1 MKSLSK
7 GKTWLFAVGQFG
19 WALLSGLIGSWLVS
33 FYLPSAES
41 IAAGQKIFIPQGR
54 VILGFLTVIGG
65 VTALGRIFDAITDPL
80 IASLSDKCKS
90 KSGRRIPFMKWAA
103 LPLAV
108 TTVLVF
114 CAPFD
119 ADAKSGSWLNSLWV
133 CLTVL
138 AYYFLITMYCTPYTA
153 LYSEITHSE
162 KERMLASSAI
172 SLTFI
177 LGTGIG
183 YLGPAVWGALTPV
196 FGDRVLAIRVTF
208 AAFAVIALLC
218 MYVPVFA
225 IKEKDYV
232 DTVPSQTT
240 MMKSLGMT
248 FRNKSFRV
256 FVGSDIFYWLGLT
269 MFQTGI
275 PYFVTSLIGLP
286 EAFQSMFLVLM
297 TVLSLV
303 FYPGINSVTS
313 KVGKKKMV
321 VAAFVMFTAVFA
333 FTAFTG
339 FGKNGN
345 LVNTPF
351 GAATAGQL
359 VQGLLMI
366 VCGSLPMAIF
376 GILPQAMVADC
387 AEYDQKLTGESRQGM
402 FFAARTF
409 CFKLGQALA
418 MVLFTSLAT
427 VGSNGFGYRL
437 AAMTAAVLCAIGGV
451 ILLFYNEKKV
461 LSNPTPEEIAAAR

>member
-1 MKSLSK
+1 MKTLTK
-7 GKTWLFAVGQFG
+7 GKIWLFAVGQFG

-33 FYLPSAES
+33 FYLPSAEAIS
-41 IAAGQKIFIPQGR
+41 SGQKIFIPQGA

-65 VTALGRIFDAITDPL
+65 ITALGRIFDAITDPL

-90 KSGRRIPFMKWAA
+90 KKGRRIPFMKWAA
-103 LPLAV
+103 LPLAL
-108 TTVLVF
+108 TTLLVF

-119 ADAKSGSWLNSLWV
+119 GGAKSGSVLNSIWV

-138 AYYFLITMYCTPYTA
+138 MYYFFITMYCTPYTA
-153 LYSEITHSE
+153 LYSEITHTE

-183 YLGPAVWGALTPV
+183 YLGPVIWGALTPSL
-196 FGDRVLAIRVTF
+196 GDRVLAIRVTF
-208 AAFAVIALLC
+208 AIFAVVALLC
-218 MYVPVFA
+218 MYVPVLA
-225 IKEKDYV
+225 INEKDYV
-232 DTVPSQTT
+232 DTAPSHTS
-240 MMKSLGMT
+240 MFKSLKMT
-248 FRNKSFRV
+248 FKNKSFRV

-303 FYPGINSVTS
+303 FYPGINSVTA

-321 VAAFVMFTAVFA
+321 IFAFAMFTLVFA

-339 FGKNGN
+339 FARNGN
-345 LVNTPF
+345 LINTPF
-351 GAATAGQL
+351 GPATLGQL
-359 VQGLLMI
+359 LQGILMI

-427 VGSNGFGYRL
+427 LGSGGFGYRV
-437 AAMTAAVLCAIGGV
+437 AAITAAVLCAIGGV
-451 ILLFYNEKKV
+451 ILLFYNEK
-461 LSNPTPEEIAAAR
+461 EILGKSSE

>member
-1 MKSLSK
+1 ML
-7 GKTWLFAVGQFG
+7 
-19 WALLSGLIGSWLVS
+19 
-33 FYLPSAES
+33 
-41 IAAGQKIFIPQGR
+41 
-54 VILGFLTVIGG
+54 
-65 VTALGRIFDAITDPL
+65 
-80 IASLSDKCKS
+80 
-90 KSGRRIPFMKWAA
+90 
-103 LPLAV
+103 
-108 TTVLVF
+108 
-114 CAPFD
+114 
-119 ADAKSGSWLNSLWV
+119 
-133 CLTVL
+133 L
-138 AYYFLITMYCTPYTA
+138 AYYFFITMYCTPYTA
-153 LYSEITHSE
+153 LYSEITHTE

-172 SLTFI
+172 SLTYI
-177 LGTGIG
+177 VGCGVG
-183 YLGPAVWGALTPV
+183 YLGPIIWGAITTV
-196 FGDRVLAIRVTF
+196 VGSRVLAIRLTF
-208 AAFAVIALLC
+208 AIFALVALVC

-232 DTVPSQTT
+232 ISQPSQTG
-240 MMKSLGMT
+240 MLKSLGMT

-256 FVGSDIFYWLGLT
+256 FVASDIFYWLGLT

-303 FYPGINSVTS
+303 FYPGINKVTA

-321 VAAFVMFTAVFA
+321 IFAFAMFTAVFA

-339 FGKNGN
+339 FGKNGD
-345 LVNTPF
+345 LISTPF
-351 GAATAGQL
+351 GGATVMQL
-359 VQGLLMI
+359 LQGLLMI

-387 AEYDQKLTGESRQGM
+387 AEHDQRLTGESRQGM

-427 VGSNGFGYRL
+427 VGSGGFGYRL
-437 AAMTAAVLCAIGGV
+437 AAVVASILCAAGGV
-451 ILLFYNEKKV
+451 ILVFYTERQV
-461 LSNPTPEEIAAAR
+461 LPAGKN

>member
-1 MKSLSK
+1 MKSLTK
-7 GKTWLFAVGQFG
+7 RKIWLFAIGQFG

-33 FYLPSAES
+33 FYLPSQEALD
-41 IAAGQKIFIPQGR
+41 AGQKIFIPQGR
-54 VILGFLTVIGG
+54 VIFGFLTVIGG
-65 VTALGRIFDAITDPL
+65 VTALGRIFDAVTDPL

-90 KSGRRIPFMKWAA
+90 KDGRRIPFLKWAA
-103 LPLAV
+103 IPFAV

-119 ADAKSGSWLNSLWV
+119 SAKNSGSVLNSVWV
-133 CLTVL
+133 CVMLL
-138 AYYFLITMYCTPYTA
+138 AYYFFITMYCTPYTA
-153 LYSEITHSE
+153 LYSEITHTE

-172 SLTFI
+172 SLTYI
-177 LGTGIG
+177 VGCGVG
-183 YLGPAVWGALTPV
+183 YLGPMIWGAITPLV
-196 FGDRVLAIRVTF
+196 GDRVLAIRITF
-208 AAFAVIALLC
+208 AIFALVALVC

-232 DTVPSQTT
+232 VSQPSQTG
-240 MMKSLGMT
+240 MLKSLGMT
-248 FRNKSFRV
+248 FKNKSFRV
-256 FVGSDIFYWLGLT
+256 FVASDIFYWLGLT

-303 FYPGINSVTS
+303 FYPGINRMTA
-313 KVGKKKMV
+313 KIGKKKMV
-321 VAAFVMFTAVFA
+321 VFAFAMFTVVFA

-345 LVNTPF
+345 LVSTPF
-351 GAATAGQL
+351 GDATVSQL
-359 VQGLLMI
+359 LQGLLMI

-387 AEYDQKLTGESRQGM
+387 AEYDQRLTGESRQGM

-418 MVLFTSLAT
+418 LVLFTSLAT
-427 VGSNGFGYRL
+427 VGAKGFGYRL
-437 AAMTAAVLCAIGGV
+437 AAIVAASLCAVGGV
-451 ILLFYNEKKV
+451 ILMFYNEKKV
-461 LSNPTPEEIAAAR
+461 LSEGKI

>member
-1 MKSLSK
+1 MKSLTK
-7 GKTWLFAVGQFG
+7 RKIWLFAIGQFG

-33 FYLPSAES
+33 FYLPSQES
-41 IAAGQKIFIPQGR
+41 LDAGQKIFIPQGR
-54 VILGFLTVIGG
+54 VIFGFLTVIGG
-65 VTALGRIFDAITDPL
+65 VTALGRIFDAVTDPL

-90 KSGRRIPFMKWAA
+90 KDGRRIPFLKWAA
-103 LPLAV
+103 IPFAV

-119 ADAKSGSWLNSLWV
+119 SAKNSGSVLNSVWV
-133 CLTVL
+133 CVMLL
-138 AYYFLITMYCTPYTA
+138 AYYFFITMYCTPYTA
-153 LYSEITHSE
+153 LYSEITHTE

-172 SLTFI
+172 SLTYI
-177 LGTGIG
+177 VGCGVG
-183 YLGPAVWGALTPV
+183 YLGPMIWGAITPLV
-196 FGDRVLAIRVTF
+196 SDRVLAIRITF
-208 AAFAVIALLC
+208 AIFALVALVC

-232 DTVPSQTT
+232 VSQPSQTG
-240 MMKSLGMT
+240 MLKSLGMT
-248 FRNKSFRV
+248 FKNKSFRV
-256 FVGSDIFYWLGLT
+256 FVASDIFYWLGLT

-303 FYPGINSVTS
+303 FYPGINRMTA
-313 KVGKKKMV
+313 KIGKKKMV
-321 VAAFVMFTAVFA
+321 VFAFAMFTVVFA

-345 LVNTPF
+345 MVSTPF
-351 GAATAGQL
+351 GDATVSQL
-359 VQGLLMI
+359 LQGLLMI

-387 AEYDQKLTGESRQGM
+387 AEYDQRLTGESRQGM

-418 MVLFTSLAT
+418 LVLFTSLAT
-427 VGSNGFGYRL
+427 VGARGFGYRL
-437 AAMTAAVLCAIGGV
+437 AAIGAASLCAVGGV
-451 ILLFYNEKKV
+451 ILMFYNEKKV
-461 LSNPTPEEIAAAR
+461 LSEGKI